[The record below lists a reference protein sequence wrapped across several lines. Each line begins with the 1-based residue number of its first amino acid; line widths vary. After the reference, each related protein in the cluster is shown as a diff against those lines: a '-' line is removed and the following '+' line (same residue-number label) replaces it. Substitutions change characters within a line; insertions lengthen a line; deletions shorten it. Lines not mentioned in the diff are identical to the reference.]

1 MSPLCTKVTS
11 WLKSHDVKAYCVNM
25 VDLCGNLWKYKNL
38 CDNEK
43 VLSKDLIMNRWR
55 LIGGHLYSL

>member
-1 MSPLCTKVTS
+1 
-11 WLKSHDVKAYCVNM
+11 M

-55 LIGGHLYSL
+55 VIGGHLDSL